1 MPTAYPAGSHHHAL
15 QQHHICVLSD
25 TYPPEVNGVALTLA
39 RLVDGLKVCG
49 HAVSVVCPRQWSA
62 DGTRGGRDPEMTLV
76 RGVPLPGYKGLHV
89 GLPAGGLLRE
99 CWRQHRPDVV
109 YVATEGA
116 LGWSAVRT
124 AQRLGIPVL
133 SGFHTNFHSYSR
145 HYRAGWLQHLVALY
159 LRWFHNRTTGTL
171 VPSIDLRDRLHACG
185 FKNVS
190 VLGRGVD
197 SQLFTPARR
206 CQALRETWG
215 VSEHDLVV
223 LYVGRVAPEKNL
235 GLAIAAYR
243 AMQANSKSIKFV
255 IVGDGPQRAMLQ
267 KDHPDLLFCGVHRGE
282 QLARHY
288 ASADVFLFPSDTET
302 FGNVTV
308 EAMASGLVVV
318 AYDYA
323 AAHMHI
329 THGKTGVL
337 VPYGDPEAFV
347 ATATDLAR
355 EPQALPRMRCQARE
369 YAATLGWQCVVQQFE
384 MLLTGVLAKPRTAYS
399 RRLQLVSATSVG
411 VGRGVNTRQ

>member
-1 MPTAYPAGSHHHAL
+1 L
-15 QQHHICVLSD
+15 HI
-25 TYPPEVNGVALTLA
+25 
-39 RLVDGLKVCG
+39 
-49 HAVSVVCPRQWSA
+49 
-62 DGTRGGRDPEMTLV
+62 
-76 RGVPLPGYKGLHV
+76 
-89 GLPAGGLLRE
+89 GLPAAGLLHD
-99 CWRQHRPDVV
+99 CWTEDRPDVV
-109 YVATEGA
+109 YVATEGP

-145 HYRAGWLQHLVALY
+145 HYRAGWLQHWVALY

-197 SQLFTPARR
+197 SELFTPTRR

-223 LYVGRVAPEKNL
+223 LYVGRVAPAKNL

-243 AMQANSKSIKFV
+243 AMQRCSKQVKFV

-267 KDHPDLLFCGVHRGE
+267 KDHPDLLFCGMHRGE

-288 ASADVFLFPSDTET
+288 ASADVFLFASKKARELDGAVVSRARTPCRQWRRRGSADRCSRP
-302 FGNVTV
+302 
-308 EAMASGLVVV
+308 ASG
-318 AYDYA
+318 
-323 AAHMHI
+323 
-329 THGKTGVL
+329 
-337 VPYGDPEAFV
+337 DPPSGCLTSQAPIPRQSI
-347 ATATDLAR
+347 ATA
-355 EPQALPRMRCQARE
+355 
-369 YAATLGWQCVVQQFE
+369 
-384 MLLTGVLAKPRTAYS
+384 
-399 RRLQLVSATSVG
+399 
-411 VGRGVNTRQ
+411 